1 MRLKVAKMRQGDLMK
16 DLNLNEESGEEKES
30 PSSRIR
36 TSDLWMPV
44 NWPTTVHRSTNW
56 AIEGDLFLTKFYNY

>member
-44 NWPTTVHRSTNW
+44 N
-56 AIEGDLFLTKFYNY
+56 